1 MNKKECI
8 IVTGATRGLGLDF
21 CEYISKLKW
30 NIILIDISA
39 SAFKVYKE
47 NKKISD
53 IKKKL
58 YNNNDALSASPTY
71 VSNI

>member
-53 IKKKL
+53 IKK
-58 YNNNDALSASPTY
+58 NCTITMNFIFFM
-71 VSNI
+71 VI

>member
-1 MNKKECI
+1 MYNCWSHKRSRI
-8 IVTGATRGLGLDF
+8 RF

-39 SAFKVYKE
+39 SAFKVYK

-53 IKKKL
+53 IKKI
-58 YNNNDALSASPTY
+58 
-71 VSNI
+71 VQ